1 MASNHTS
8 HMHSSLSSW
17 CKSCSA
23 PRPRHQWPTTCRS
36 FGARV
41 GSLTPTGGGTR
52 SCCKRTVITTH
63 LIIVASGAVAPACEA
78 SGPVQHHSL
87 HPMARRIL
95 RCIICR
101 LGSGFVLI
109 MELSTTRSRTPVY
122 TIAQLPGPGAI
133 PAIASYVP
141 MWISSHIKGPF
152 AVVDPFGV
160 MMSPGSQN
168 GSWT

>member
-1 MASNHTS
+1 MKCLARHCMVQSWGCLRIFSCGPKQGAGMASNHTS

-23 PRPRHQWPTTCRS
+23 PRPCHQWPTTCRS

-109 MELSTTRSRTPVY
+109 MELSL
-122 TIAQLPGPGAI
+122 IA
-133 PAIASYVP
+133 
-141 MWISSHIKGPF
+141 
-152 AVVDPFGV
+152 
-160 MMSPGSQN
+160 
-168 GSWT
+168 